1 MFIKLEDVTTEK
13 GVDVR
18 TKEEFE
24 RNSVFK
30 YNIPIIDKYEHAR
43 IKKMYPIAFI
53 IIYLGLRKRRKYI
66 KKALIDISE
75 GKKCKIIIGCSRGRL
90 RSPFIYFYARMLGID
105 CAILSKGIKRYFE
118 SERNSIKSKIY
129 AYFDFE

>member
-1 MFIKLEDVTTEK
+1 MFIKLENITTEK

-43 IKKMYPIAFI
+43 IKKCIQ
-53 IIYLGLRKRRKYI
+53 
-66 KKALIDISE
+66 
-75 GKKCKIIIGCSRGRL
+75 
-90 RSPFIYFYARMLGID
+90 
-105 CAILSKGIKRYFE
+105 
-118 SERNSIKSKIY
+118 
-129 AYFDFE
+129 